1 MVFIKNDET
10 NFEKLDIVKKYFAR
24 IFIVLKKDIRR
35 KLLALKLTKEELKE
49 IKKELV
55 FLAEDKQKEYLKELS
70 RKK

>member
-55 FLAEDKQKEYLKELS
+55 FLPEDKQKEYLKELS